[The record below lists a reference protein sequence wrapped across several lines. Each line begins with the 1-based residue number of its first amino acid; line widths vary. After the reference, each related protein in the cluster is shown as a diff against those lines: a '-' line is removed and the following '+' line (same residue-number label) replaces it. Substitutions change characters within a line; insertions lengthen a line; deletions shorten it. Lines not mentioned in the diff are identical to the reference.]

1 MRSGRTLAGPGE
13 WAVCLLSLALVS
25 PTSSSLGLFICL
37 VVFFYQLVYILKRD
51 CSLFIPLPLDILY
64 SYFKG
69 LVLPVIMPSCTQR
82 PVNYREGHGRAAT
95 ETSRLALGGMLYL
108 LDSLGSGDSSS
119 LPPPWPFLPEA
130 VTPTSAFPCT
140 WPECLSQVPPRSLPM
155 VFALTLHKHGQAI
168 SCPLFCDRSHD
179 LQNFRSRAF
188 ILRVCLPLKINHLA
202 VN

>member
-95 ETSRLALGGMLYL
+95 ETPRLALGGMLYL
-108 LDSLGSGDSSS
+108 LDHLGSGDSSS
-119 LPPPWPFLPEA
+119 FLFPSPLPGLFCLRLSLQPLLFL
-130 VTPTSAFPCT
+130 
-140 WPECLSQVPPRSLPM
+140 VPGQNVSVRSLP
-155 VFALTLHKHGQAI
+155 ALCPWSLH
-168 SCPLFCDRSHD
+168 SLFINTVKRSPGPCSVTGVMICRTSVAM
-179 LQNFRSRAF
+179 LSYSEC
-188 ILRVCLPLKINHLA
+188 VCL
-202 VN
+202 